1 MKIVVHDF
9 FSLFRP
15 VLHYQNARTPN
26 RIGQIIF
33 SNRVVWPSWWSRFCR
48 KYDFFHYI
56 FFFPKNSQT
65 LSPSQEFFTKST
77 NSTKIA
83 NASIFLKNCKE
94 TKNFAKKQKNL
105 QKSKK
110 LCKVCKKIQS
120 TKKYFV
126 WTWSFF
132 FHFFLFYREASIV
145 KKK

>member
-65 LSPSQEFFTKST
+65 LSPSQDTRMFYRKH
-77 NSTKIA
+77 K
-83 NASIFLKNCKE
+83 LYKNCKRLFIFIKLQRNKKLCE
-94 TKNFAKKQKNL
+94 KAKNFAKKQKTLQSL
-105 QKSKK
+105 QKNTKY
-110 LCKVCKKIQS
+110 KKILCLD
-120 TKKYFV
+120 V
-126 WTWSFF
+126 V
-132 FHFFLFYREASIV
+132 FFLPFFSLL
-145 KKK
+145 